1 MSNGSVGFMGYT
13 AAIRHNK
20 LPFHRFVEIDCRG
33 SVSKFL
39 NIITFEVGEIKSG
52 NDLHKARD
60 QLCYRLSL
68 LFSGARIIHTDSQ
81 IQTRGTGFA
90 FFPQTAQ
97 LPTLPEQMEI
107 LSTFEPSVVSQVKFS
122 VVKI

>member
-20 LPFHRFVEIDCRG
+20 LPFLEIDCRG

-60 QLCYRLSL
+60 QLYYRLSL

-97 LPTLPEQMEI
+97 LPTLPERIREI
-107 LSTFEPSVVSQVKFS
+107 PSTFEPLVVSQVKLS